1 MTLDHPLLQRLH
13 DYWNG
18 KRAGRAYPGRE
29 QIDPLELRFML
40 GSIILVDVEPE
51 PLRFRYRLFGSEI
64 VRRQGFDMTGKYLDQ
79 HPWPE
84 LAALARTAYLQVLDS
99 GKPANIRR
107 DGLIGDQ
114 YVRHDS
120 LILPLGHERV
130 EMLLIGVVFGQGSTA
145 RK

>member
-1 MTLDHPLLQRLH
+1 MTLDHPLLQRLYE
-13 DYWNG
+13 YWNG
-18 KRAGRAYPGRE
+18 KRAGQTYPGRE

-40 GSIILVDVEPE
+40 GSLILVDIEPA
-51 PLRFRYRLFGSEI
+51 PQRFRYRLFGSEI

-84 LAALARTAYLQVLDS
+84 LADLAKAAYLQVLAT
-99 GKPANIRR
+99 GEPTKIRR

-120 LILPLGHERV
+120 LILPLGHEQV
-130 EMLLIGVVFGQGSTA
+130 EMLLIGVVFGQGNRA
-145 RK
+145 EK

>member
-1 MTLDHPLLQRLH
+1 MTLDDPLLQRLYE
-13 DYWNG
+13 YWNG
-18 KRAGRAYPGRE
+18 KRAGRAFPGRE
-29 QIDPLELRFML
+29 EIDPLELRFML
-40 GSIILVDVEPE
+40 GSIILLDIEPD

-84 LAALARTAYLQVLDS
+84 LAALAKTAYLQVLETK
-99 GKPANIRR
+99 GPTKIRR

-130 EMLLIGVVFGQGSTA
+130 EMLLIGVVFGRVPA
-145 RK
+145 K

>member
-1 MTLDHPLLQRLH
+1 MPLGNRPWNTLLQRLY
-13 DYWNG
+13 DYWND

-40 GSIILVDVEPE
+40 GSIILIDIEPE

-79 HPWPE
+79 HPWSE
-84 LAALARTAYLQVLDS
+84 LAAMAKTAYQQVLET
-99 GKPANIRR
+99 GEPTKIRR
-107 DGLIGDQ
+107 NGLIGDQ
-114 YVRHDS
+114 YVRHES

-130 EMLLIGVVFGQGSTA
+130 EMLLIGIVFGRA
-145 RK
+145 